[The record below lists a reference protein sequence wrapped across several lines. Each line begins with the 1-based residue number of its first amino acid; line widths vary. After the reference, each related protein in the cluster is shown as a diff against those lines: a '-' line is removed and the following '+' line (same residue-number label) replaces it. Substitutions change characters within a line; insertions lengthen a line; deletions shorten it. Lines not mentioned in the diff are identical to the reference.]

1 VTWGWALVGV
11 ALLASCR
18 PEPHATPSI
27 GATKGGPRV
36 TVEVLNASGRPGL
49 ARQGALA
56 LRDAGLDVVAFG
68 TADTSV
74 DSTIVLVRRGDRDV
88 GDRVASALNTR
99 RVRQAPD
106 SLPRVDVTVLLGR
119 DWRATSARP

>member
-1 VTWGWALVGV
+1 MTWGWALLMAG
-11 ALLASCR
+11 LLASCR
-18 PEPHATPSI
+18 PEPHATPAI
-27 GATKGGPRV
+27 GAAKGGPRV

-49 ARQGALA
+49 ARLGVLA

-74 DSTIVLVRRGDRDV
+74 DSTIVLVRRGDRDA
-88 GDRVASALNTR
+88 GDRVAGALNTR
-99 RVRQAPD
+99 RVRLAPD

-119 DWRATSARP
+119 EWRATSVRP

>member
-1 VTWGWALVGV
+1 MTWGWVLLAAG
-11 ALLASCR
+11 LLASCR
-18 PEPHATPSI
+18 REPHATPVI
-27 GATKGGPRV
+27 GAAKGGPRV

-74 DSTIVLVRRGDRDV
+74 DSTLVLVRRGDRDA
-88 GDRVASALNTR
+88 GDRVAGALAAR
-99 RVRQAPD
+99 RVRLAPD